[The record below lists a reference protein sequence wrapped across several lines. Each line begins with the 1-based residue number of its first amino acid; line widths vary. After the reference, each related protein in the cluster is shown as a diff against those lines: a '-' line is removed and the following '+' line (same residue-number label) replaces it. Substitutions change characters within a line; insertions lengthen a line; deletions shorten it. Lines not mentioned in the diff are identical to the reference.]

1 MPSGTENWKKKG
13 EETKV
18 REHSMTRKSLQKYK
32 EEMEEEPLY
41 PQLQMDVEYSESS
54 LDKNGFEQESEYNKI
69 PENSWMHESYQTKPE
84 HSSQSNF
91 AMDKSCEAGLQQNQ
105 YKGTYQH
112 PVRKND
118 KNNSQSREVRNRK
131 ALLHQGYIS
140 DDGNESPVHLAES
153 IRCQQNVSV
162 KAKQAKAFS
171 PSRGIAQDLRKYS
184 HDSKFFGSPKPGKHK
199 KFQETSIPSNKVVQM
214 QPIDQITKNNVL
226 RWIFLLLAVLCLAY
240 YVMNSSS
247 TNEYEKV
254 NQFNATDVVRKL
266 KAEFEEQPIMSFRI
280 IHSALKKVSESDPKA
295 PAIIVL
301 LAANGSETVCNKFA
315 HKLNHLLPYSSHVQI
330 SGIEYRSSNTN
341 ISKKEIDDSLKVLK
355 VDKLNSV
362 LVEDLDRIP
371 GEVALIFHTYWDHEN
386 APNKKAVYIMTVGH
400 GKAINKDAEPKV
412 WDKALQDHLYVAWS
426 DIGVDQISPLL
437 SRLSVSVVAIVA

>member
-13 EETKV
+13 EKTKV
-18 REHSMTRKSLQKYK
+18 EEHSMTRKSLQKYK
-32 EEMEEEPLY
+32 KEMEKEPLY
-41 PQLQMDVEYSESS
+41 PQLPMDVEGSDSS
-54 LDKNGFEQESEYNKI
+54 LEENGFEQESEYNRI
-69 PENSWMHESYQTKPE
+69 PENSWMYEPYQTKPE
-84 HSSQSNF
+84 QSSQSNF

-105 YKGTYQH
+105 YKRTYPL

-118 KNNSQSREVRNRK
+118 KNNSQSRVVRNRK
-131 ALLHQGYIS
+131 ALLHQESIS
-140 DDGNESPVHLAES
+140 DDGNESPAHLTEN
-153 IRCQQNVSV
+153 IKHQQNVSV
-162 KAKQAKAFS
+162 KPKQAKAFS
-171 PSRGIAQDLRKYS
+171 PSRKYS
-184 HDSKFFGSPKPGKHK
+184 HDSNFFASPKPGKHK
-199 KFQETSIPSNKVVQM
+199 KFQETSIPSNKVVQR
-214 QPIDQITKNNVL
+214 QQIDQITCMDNFSNLLGWKALLLFFAVP
-226 RWIFLLLAVLCLAY
+226 FLLY
-240 YVMNSSS
+240 YFKNGFS
-247 TNEYEKV
+247 TNEYQKV
-254 NQFNATDVVRKL
+254 NQLNATDVVRKL
-266 KAEFEEQPIMSFRI
+266 KAEFGEQPIMSFRI
-280 IHSALKKVSESDPKA
+280 IHSALKKVSESDSKA

-330 SGIEYRSSNTN
+330 SGVEYRSSNTN
-341 ISKKEIDDSLKVLK
+341 ISKKEIDDSLKGLK
-355 VDKLNSV
+355 VEELNSV

-400 GKAINKDAEPKV
+400 GKAIDKDAEPKV